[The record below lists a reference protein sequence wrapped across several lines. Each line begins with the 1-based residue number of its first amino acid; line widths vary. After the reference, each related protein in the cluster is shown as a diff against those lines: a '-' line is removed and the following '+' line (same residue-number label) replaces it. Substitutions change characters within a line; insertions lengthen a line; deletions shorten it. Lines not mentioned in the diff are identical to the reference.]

1 MILITGGTGTA
12 GREISKALEHMGA
25 RHRSL
30 VRDRTKAAASASSN
44 VDLVQ
49 GDLSR
54 PETLAAAL
62 DGVEKA
68 LLLTAASPEAVQQE
82 RNFIAA
88 AKRAGVRY
96 VVKFSSYG
104 AGLHAPHFFGRQHGE
119 GERRLEDSGL
129 PFTMLRPNGFFQNF
143 LGNAGS
149 IQARSAFHAPAGAM
163 KFSAVDVRDFGAVA
177 GLAVLWAGMAMARDP
192 EAPLR
197 IPLEPL
203 GSQAI
208 TPEFLLAGDSELTVD
223 FVDNDH
229 LLVTFGVRRL
239 MKREAD
245 SLPKDD
251 DQTIAALL
259 VELPA
264 GKVLARTEW
273 RMHDRLQYLWNL
285 GHGRFL
291 LRVRDRLTVIA
302 PLAAADKNDAFR
314 ESPLLRVERHV
325 VAILVSSD
333 SDLLTV
339 YTVKQPAGAG

>member
-12 GREISKALEHMGA
+12 GREISKALERMGA

-30 VRDRTKAAASASSN
+30 VRDLARAAASASSN
-44 VDLVQ
+44 VDLVE

-68 LLLTAASPEAVQQE
+68 LLLTAASPEAVQQQ

-149 IQARSAFHAPAGAM
+149 IQARSAFHAPAGEM
-163 KFSAVDVRDFGAVA
+163 KFSAVDVRDIAAVA
-177 GLAVLWAGMAMARDP
+177 AHVLTEDGHQWQRYSITGP
-192 EAPLR
+192 EALSHAEIAERFSQVLGRTIRYVDVPEDAAREWMLAAG
-197 IPLEPL
+197 IPPW
-203 GSQAI
+203 
-208 TPEFLLAGDSELTVD
+208 TVD
-223 FVDNDH
+223 K
-229 LLVTFGVRRL
+229 LLDLYRYYRSGAAAEVTWEIERVGR
-239 MKREAD
+239 KA
-245 SLPKDD
+245 P
-251 DQTIAALL
+251 IAF
-259 VELPA
+259 
-264 GKVLARTEW
+264 
-273 RMHDRLQYLWNL
+273 QQ
-285 GHGRFL
+285 F
-291 LRVRDRLTVIA
+291 VRDH
-302 PLAAADKNDAFR
+302 AAAFAA
-314 ESPLLRVERHV
+314 P
-325 VAILVSSD
+325 
-333 SDLLTV
+333 
-339 YTVKQPAGAG
+339 